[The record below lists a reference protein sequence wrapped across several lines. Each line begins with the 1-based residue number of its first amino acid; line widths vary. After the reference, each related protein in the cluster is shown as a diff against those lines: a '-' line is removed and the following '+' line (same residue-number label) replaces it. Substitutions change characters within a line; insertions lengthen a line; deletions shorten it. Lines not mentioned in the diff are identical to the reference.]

1 MEKLQEILEKI
12 YNKSIYLLIAIIFM
26 YIGFKLTD
34 FYVKHLKKDKLLK
47 LEPTAKNFI
56 IKLLR
61 CFCLRDIFSRRLDP
75 SRHTQG
81 DSHLRHQKQYR
92 RTSVT
97 DKRKRDTGCRHQV

>member
-12 YNKSIYLLIAIIFM
+12 YDKSIYLLIAIIFM

-56 IKLLR
+56 INIINVIIKST
-61 CFCLRDIFSRRLDP
+61 IFIIAASIIGIPTTTFFTILG
-75 SRHTQG
+75 SCGIAIGLALQG
-81 DSHLRHQKQYR
+81 GL
-92 RTSVT
+92 
-97 DKRKRDTGCRHQV
+97 